1 MRSYLK
7 LALIST
13 SLFFVIGLAWG
24 IWSARHQRHVLA
36 ETPALRILCGE
47 DWLSEATLNQF
58 SRENGTPIQLYTYAR
73 PSEFLRQMANADG
86 RIDVICTSSFLLK
99 SLIQSHWILKT
110 NFSELAHIQSI
121 SVDFLHLPFD
131 PTTEYS
137 VPLFWNLYGFFGKGP
152 APTNTWKQ
160 TWQSKRVTLW
170 GEELNILFAMT
181 RSGVKVEERL
191 LEEENKTLENDIR
204 QFASR
209 AVQILKPTPS
219 PIVAEALMGK
229 ADWIMLPLG
238 RVARLLGA
246 NSPYNFW
253 LPEDGG
259 AVEVG
264 LLAVGAKSEKPE
276 LAKKLIDSLLSTEHA
291 LETHRRLGSG
301 VVHAT
306 LNGVPSI
313 APMQRAEALR
323 HFPLN
328 RFSFPDLSVEA
339 LPRFQKIY
347 DETFASDRAQR

>member
-1 MRSYLK
+1 MR
-7 LALIST
+7 
-13 SLFFVIGLAWG
+13 
-24 IWSARHQRHVLA
+24 VLCA
-36 ETPALRILCGE
+36 EN
-47 DWLSEATLNQF
+47 WLSESTLKQF
-58 SRENGTPIQLYTYAR
+58 SRETGTPIELYTYAR

-86 RIDVICTSSFLLK
+86 KIDVICTSSLLLK
-99 SLIQSHWILKT
+99 SLIQSHWILKNNYNDLT
-110 NFSELAHIQSI
+110 NVQSI
-121 SVDFLHLPFD
+121 AVDFLHLPFD
-131 PTTEYS
+131 PNSEYS
-137 VPLFWNLYGFFGKGP
+137 APLFWNLYGFFGKGP
-152 APTNTWKQ
+152 TPTNTWKQ

-191 LEEENKTLENDIR
+191 LEEENKNLENDIH
-204 QFASR
+204 QFAAR
-209 AVQILKPTPS
+209 AAQILKPDPK
-219 PIVAEALMGK
+219 PIVAEALMAK
-229 ADWIMLPLG
+229 TDWIMLPLG
-238 RVARLLGA
+238 RVARLLGER
-246 NSPYNFW
+246 SPYNFW

-264 LLAVGAKSEKPE
+264 LLTIGSKSEHVE
-276 LAKKLIDSLLSTEHA
+276 QARALINALISTEHA

-306 LNGVPSI
+306 LNGMASI
-313 APMQRAEALR
+313 APLQRAEALR